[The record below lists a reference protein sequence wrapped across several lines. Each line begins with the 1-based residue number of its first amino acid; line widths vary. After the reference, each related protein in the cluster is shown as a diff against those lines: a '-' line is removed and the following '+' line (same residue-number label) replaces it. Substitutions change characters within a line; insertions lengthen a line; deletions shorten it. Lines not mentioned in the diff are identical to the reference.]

1 MELRIPRKIILL
13 AFLLFASFNSV
24 CQTIVYTNDFSAAV
38 ESEWNATARKRS
50 ITPSG
55 SNWFLGRFASEGV
68 FLSLTNLPAHEYIT
82 IEYDLYIIDAWDG
95 NGVSGNGPDVFYF
108 KENGKQNL
116 MVTSFSTHDLNN
128 SEVRT
133 QSYPGS
139 YPYDQ
144 FHYGAGASKTNN
156 LGYTNW
162 APRFGFTSFGSMVT
176 NKFGYYWKPNSG
188 VVSSLLFD
196 TTYRIR
202 HAFPNNSESIKLVF
216 GCSSPENRIDDES
229 WGLDNIVVGVLDTP
243 SIKPPDIVQEPV
255 GVTNSSGRP
264 FAISVVSDGYRPL
277 FYQWYKDGVNIPFA
291 TNASFRVVSSGSFLS
306 GNYQVLVSNIGGS
319 VTSSIAS
326 VEIVSSGTNVLR
338 KASAK
343 SETLDGLLNGVIIT
357 EKGYGYLIPPAVIIQ
372 GGGGVGA
379 TAIASVSNG
388 QVTGFVI
395 TNPGSG
401 YTSDP
406 IVQIASPPFAPKLG
420 VQFSKVLVQ
429 MSVVLGRKYQLES
442 STDLNTWTNT
452 GPAFIA
458 QDEDLVQEFDVN
470 QVGRY
475 FRINQVP

>member
-1 MELRIPRKIILL
+1 
-13 AFLLFASFNSV
+13 
-24 CQTIVYTNDFSAAV
+24 
-38 ESEWNATARKRS
+38 
-50 ITPSG
+50 
-55 SNWFLGRFASEGV
+55 
-68 FLSLTNLPAHEYIT
+68 
-82 IEYDLYIIDAWDG
+82 
-95 NGVSGNGPDVFYF
+95 
-108 KENGKQNL
+108 
-116 MVTSFSTHDLNN
+116 
-128 SEVRT
+128 
-133 QSYPGS
+133 
-139 YPYDQ
+139 
-144 FHYGAGASKTNN
+144 
-156 LGYTNW
+156 
-162 APRFGFTSFGSMVT
+162 
-176 NKFGYYWKPNSG
+176 
-188 VVSSLLFD
+188 
-196 TTYRIR
+196 
-202 HAFPNNSESIKLVF
+202 
-216 GCSSPENRIDDES
+216 
-229 WGLDNIVVGVLDTP
+229 
-243 SIKPPDIVQEPV
+243 
-255 GVTNSSGRP
+255 
-264 FAISVVSDGYRPL
+264 VVSDGYRPL

>member
-1 MELRIPRKIILL
+1 MDPRITRKIIYLIS
-13 AFLLFASFNSV
+13 LLFSYSTSI
-24 CQTIVYTNDFSAAV
+24 CQTLVYTNDFSAAV
-38 ESEWNATARKRS
+38 ESEWNVTARKRS
-50 ITPSG
+50 ISPSG
-55 SNWFLGRFASEGV
+55 SNWFLGKFASEGV
-68 FLSLTNLPAHEYIT
+68 SLSLTNLPAHQYIT

-95 NGVSGNGPDVFYF
+95 NGVGGNGPDLFYL
-108 KENGKQNL
+108 KEFGGQNL

-144 FHYGAGASKTNN
+144 FHFGAGASKTNH

-162 APRFGFTSFGSMVT
+162 APRFGFTSSGSMVT

-202 HAFPNNSESIKLVF
+202 HAFAHNSESVKLVF
-216 GCSSPENRIDDES
+216 SCSSPENRIEDES
-229 WGLDNIVVGVLDTP
+229 WGLDNIIVGVLDTP
-243 SIKPPDIVQEPV
+243 SIKSPNILQEPV
-255 GVTNSSGRP
+255 GVTNSAGRP
-264 FAISVVSDGYRPL
+264 FAMSVISDGYRPL
-277 FYQWYKDGVNIPFA
+277 FYQWQKDGVNIPFA
-291 TNASFRVVSSGSFLS
+291 TNASFRVVSSGAFHS

-326 VEIVSSGTNVLR
+326 VEIVSSATNVFR

-343 SETLDGLLNGVIIT
+343 SEISDGFLSAVIIAD
-357 EKGYGYLIPPAVIIQ
+357 KGYGYLIPPAVIIQ

-388 QVTGFVI
+388 QVTGLVI

-401 YTSDP
+401 YTSAP
-406 IVQIASPPFAPKLG
+406 IVQIGSPPFAPKLG
-420 VQFSKVLVQ
+420 VQFSKVSVQ
-429 MSVVLGRKYQLES
+429 MSVVLGRKYQLEA
-442 STDLNTWTNT
+442 STDLNTWITT

-458 QDEDLVQEFDVN
+458 QDEELVQEFDVN